1 MNVEVVDQARTREL
15 RRAVLR
21 PHLSLDD
28 VLPGDEVPDAV
39 HIAALDG
46 EEAVG
51 TCFIYP
57 EQCPW
62 RPDEP
67 GWRLRQMAT
76 APDHQRSGVGS
87 AVLAG
92 VFEYIGRRAGG
103 VLWLHAREVAVPF
116 YARHDLV
123 LHGEPYVEN
132 NLPHRSMW
140 RPVENL
146 DNFSARPPRPS

>member
-15 RRAVLR
+15 RRSVLR

-28 VLPGDEVPDAV
+28 VLPGDEVPHAV

-46 EEAVG
+46 DEAIG

-62 RPDEP
+62 QPDRP

-76 APDHQRSGVGS
+76 AANRQRSGIGS

-92 VFEYIGRRAGG
+92 VVEYIGRNGGG
-103 VLWLHAREVAVPF
+103 VLWLHAREEAVPF
-116 YARHDLV
+116 YARHELV
-123 LHGEPYVEN
+123 LHGEPYIEN
-132 NLPHRSMW
+132 NRPHRSMW
-140 RPVENL
+140 RPIENL
-146 DNFSARPPRPS
+146 SARPPRPS